1 MKAVKVGLVVFVL
14 FVQVLSQSY
23 NESISKIEENSFLQ
37 TNETIFQSNNNS
49 SSNNS
54 GGGNN
59 SNVSDAHCLIL
70 TNFTIS
76 QTNYVSI
83 HLINICSAAINYPGI
98 NASADHSGVSGLY
111 DTWWY
116 VISGNNGTTNNSNVN
131 HSYQMGWQLSFNQS
145 LLNGTNI
152 TLDFEATVLNCG
164 PNNSWANDCPN
175 SNNSSLSYQFQYI
188 SPETNLVISSF
199 SFNTNNDR
207 ISLSYYSLNY
217 SGYVAWEYTSANG
230 TSTSSS
236 YSNSYVRTTYFYPDF
251 FGIVQICGS
260 ISGDIACINATRI
273 VRPLYGE
280 IDSPSDNFTTN
291 SNSIY
296 VSYFAHNYSSGTLEL
311 NNQTVHYLQSSN
323 TNNSGNNSNNS
334 IMINIPSGWSTLCLK
349 LTGDNNTSLEDCVNV
364 YKPPAIVRLIIDSA
378 TLSSDNNM
386 IVLRYKSEN
395 WSGQVIWDYTSANG
409 TTMSYSYASSY
420 LRTTHIYPSTF
431 GLIEICGTINN
442 STTEC
447 ISVNRVARILE
458 GEIDSPSD
466 NFTTNSNS
474 INVSYFAQNYSNGT
488 LELNNQTVH
497 YLQSSN
503 ANNSGN
509 NSIFVNLPAGWS
521 TLCLKLTGDNSTL
534 IEDCVNVYRPP
545 PIVRLIIDSAT
556 LSSDNNM
563 IVLRYKSEN
572 YSGTVQWAFNSS
584 NGTSFSSS
592 YASNYLRTTYIYP
605 STFGLIEI
613 CGTIS
618 NFTTECISVNRIA
631 RILEGDILS
640 PNNNSQYHTNTV
652 QITYTANNFIIGS
665 ITLDG
670 VTYRNLGSSFD
681 SNETNS
687 SNSNYSQNHL
697 QIGYGFSTICLELS
711 GDNGAQLSDCIVVER
726 VAPPHNVFIVYPVAG
741 VSFTGQFVN
750 LNYVLENSSG
760 HHFTVNNITIS
771 PIDNSTSNS
780 VELHVGYGIQNVC
793 VISYD
798 YAGTVSNACV
808 VINMI
813 NPNADSDSDGV
824 ADNSDLCQNTIT
836 GSVADTNGC
845 APYQLDNDADGIS
858 DAADICSS
866 TQQFSSVDAVGC
878 AAYQR
883 DTDGDGVMDNLDLCN
898 TTPVNS
904 VIDPNGCAISQ
915 LDSDNDGIMDDVDI
929 CPGTIVGSQ
938 VNAVGC
944 SSSQRDTDSDG
955 IVDSFDQCPSTII
968 GTVVDQT
975 GCNYNNANGN
985 ISSGNGS
992 SGTEDPGLPGFEST
1006 MAIVSICIA
1015 FFVGF
1020 SKKKESEN

>member
-1 MKAVKVGLVVFVL
+1 MKAVKVGFVVFVL

-23 NESISKIEENSFLQ
+23 NESISKTEENSFLQ
-37 TNETIFQSNNNS
+37 ENETIFQSNNNS

-59 SNVSDAHCLIL
+59 SNASDAHCLIL

-83 HLINICSAAINYPGI
+83 HLTNTCSAAINYPGV

-116 VISGNNGTTNNSNVN
+116 VISGNNGTANNSNGN
-131 HSYQMGWQLSFNQS
+131 LSYQMGWQLSFNQS
-145 LLNGTNI
+145 ILNGTNI

-164 PNNSWANDCPN
+164 PNNSWSNDCPN
-175 SNNSSLSYQFQYI
+175 SNNSSLSYQFRYI

-217 SGYVAWEYTSANG
+217 SGSVAWEYTSANG

-236 YSNSYVRTTYFYPDF
+236 YSNSYMRTTYFYPDF

-260 ISGDIACINATRI
+260 ISGDTACINATRI
-273 VRPLYGE
+273 VRSLFGE
-280 IDSPSDNFTTN
+280 IDYPSDNFTTN
-291 SNSIY
+291 SSSIY
-296 VSYFAHNYSSGTLEL
+296 VSYFAQNYSVGTLEL

-323 TNNSGNNSNNS
+323 TNNSGNNSTFV
-334 IMINIPSGWSTLCLK
+334 NIPAGWSTICLK
-349 LTGDNNTSLEDCVNV
+349 LTGDNN
-364 YKPPAIVRLIIDSA
+364 
-378 TLSSDNNM
+378 
-386 IVLRYKSEN
+386 
-395 WSGQVIWDYTSANG
+395 
-409 TTMSYSYASSY
+409 
-420 LRTTHIYPSTF
+420 
-431 GLIEICGTINN
+431 
-442 STTEC
+442 
-447 ISVNRVARILE
+447 
-458 GEIDSPSD
+458 
-466 NFTTNSNS
+466 
-474 INVSYFAQNYSNGT
+474 
-488 LELNNQTVH
+488 
-497 YLQSSN
+497 
-503 ANNSGN
+503 
-509 NSIFVNLPAGWS
+509 
-521 TLCLKLTGDNSTL
+521 TL

-584 NGTSFSSS
+584 NGTSSSSS
-592 YASNYLRTTYIYP
+592 YANNYLRTTYIYP
-605 STFGLIEI
+605 SNFGLIEI

-618 NFTTECISVNRIA
+618 NSTTECISVNRIA

-640 PNNNSQYHTNTV
+640 PNNNSQYHTSTV
-652 QITYTANNFIIGS
+652 QITYTANNFTTGS

-670 VTYRNLGSSFD
+670 ATYRNLGPSFD
-681 SNETNS
+681 SNETNN
-687 SNSNYSQNHL
+687 SNSNYSQSHL
-697 QIGYGFSTICLELS
+697 QVGYGFSTICLELS

-726 VAPPHNVFIVYPVAG
+726 AAPPHNVFIVSPVAG

-750 LNYVLENSSG
+750 LNYVLENSSV

-771 PIDNSTSNS
+771 PIDNSTSS
-780 VELHVGYGIQNVC
+780 YAELHVGYGTQNIC
-793 VISYD
+793 VVSYD

-904 VIDPNGCAISQ
+904 VIDSNGCAISQ